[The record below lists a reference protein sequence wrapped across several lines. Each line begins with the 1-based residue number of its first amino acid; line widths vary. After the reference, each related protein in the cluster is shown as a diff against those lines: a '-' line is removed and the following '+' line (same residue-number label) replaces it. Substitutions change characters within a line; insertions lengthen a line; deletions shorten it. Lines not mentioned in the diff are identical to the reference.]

1 MTDNRIVIMTY
12 NIILFGAGASYGS
25 DKLGTP
31 PLGSELFDA
40 LVVFNKDGWGQI
52 PSNLA
57 EKFQNDFED
66 GMKNLSKSNPHLMPI
81 LQRAM
86 AAYFYNFIPQPNNL
100 YRKIARLIFHSRWNG
115 VLASINYERLL
126 HLSLAIEGLKPIV
139 NLRKTNQNEIEL
151 ILPHGCCDLFCEST
165 FGSSK
170 EVSFN
175 GTAVTTNGPIKVI
188 VEPSEFYSR
197 IQNDA
202 FPPVMS
208 YFEPEKMTTSG
219 LSLIENQRSRFME
232 IVSKAST
239 VGIVGVKVRIDDN
252 HIWEPLAKTSAR
264 LIYCSGKRSGQ
275 EFYDWCN
282 QYRPDNQDII
292 LDGFFSECFDS
303 FCKEIN
309 IIHNN

>member
-1 MTDNRIVIMTY
+1 MNNGIVIMAC

-25 DKLGTP
+25 DRSGVP
-31 PLGSELFDA
+31 PLGFELFDV
-40 LVVFNKDGWGQI
+40 LVSFNKNGWGQI

-57 EKFQNDFED
+57 EKFRNDFED
-66 GMKNLSKSNPHLMPI
+66 GMRNLSKSNPHLMPI

-100 YRKIARLIFHSRWNG
+100 YRKIARLIFHSSWDG
-115 VLASINYERLL
+115 ILATINYERLL
-126 HLSLAIEGLKPIV
+126 QLSLAIEGLKPIV

-151 ILPHGCCDLFCEST
+151 ILPHGCCDLFCESA
-165 FGSSK
+165 FGFT
-170 EVSFN
+170 EAVSLN

-188 VEPSEFYSR
+188 LDPYEFHSR

-208 YFEPEKMTTSG
+208 YFEPEKKTTSG
-219 LSLIENQRSRFME
+219 LSFIENQRSRFME
-232 IVSKAST
+232 IVSQASI
-239 VGIVGVKVRIDDN
+239 VGIVGVKVRIEDN

-264 LIYCSGKRSGQ
+264 LIYCSGERSGQ
-275 EFYDWCN
+275 EFHDWCN
-282 QYRPDNQDII
+282 QNRPDNQDVI
-292 LDGFFSECFDS
+292 LDGIFSECFDR

-309 IIHNN
+309 IIHDN